1 MKRLVLLLSISL
13 SFVVF
18 WLNDVAYAEDTF
30 VDKFTGS
37 PLLILAG
44 LLVVVA
50 VAFVYHKMQ
59 K

>member
-1 MKRLVLLLSISL
+1 MRSPVFLLSTSVL
-13 SFVVF
+13 FVVCG
-18 WLNDVAYAEDTF
+18 LNGVAYAEDTF
-30 VDKFTGS
+30 MDKFVGS

-50 VAFVYHKMQ
+50 VAFAYHKIQ

>member
-1 MKRLVLLLSISL
+1 MKKRLLLLAPFLVIVCGL
-13 SFVVF
+13 GGVV
-18 WLNDVAYAEDTF
+18 YAEDSP
-30 VDKFTGS
+30 VDKFIGS

-50 VAFVYHKMQ
+50 VAFVYHKMR

>member
-1 MKRLVLLLSISL
+1 MRRPVLLLLTSL
-13 SFVVF
+13 LFVVCG
-18 WLNDVAYAEDTF
+18 LNDVAYAEDSF
-30 VDKFTGS
+30 VDKFIGS

-50 VAFVYHKMQ
+50 VAFAYHKMQ

>member
-1 MKRLVLLLSISL
+1 MRRLILLMSTSL
-13 SFVVF
+13 LFVVSG
-18 WLNDVAYAEDTF
+18 LNGVAYAEDAF
-30 VDKFTGS
+30 VDKFIGS

-50 VAFVYHKMQ
+50 VAFAYHKIN

>member
-1 MKRLVLLLSISL
+1 MNRRLLLLSTFL
-13 SFVVF
+13 FAV
-18 WLNDVAYAEDTF
+18 LGLTGVAHAEDTL
-30 VDKFTGS
+30 VDKFIGS

-50 VAFVYHKMQ
+50 VAFAYHKIQ

>member
-1 MKRLVLLLSISL
+1 MRRLVLLLSTSL
-13 SFVVF
+13 LFVVCG
-18 WLNDVAYAEDTF
+18 LNGVAYAEDTF
-30 VDKFTGS
+30 VDKFIGS

-50 VAFVYHKMQ
+50 VAFAYHKMQ

>member
-1 MKRLVLLLSISL
+1 MSTSLL
-13 SFVVF
+13 FVVSG
-18 WLNDVAYAEDTF
+18 LNGVAYAEDAF
-30 VDKFTGS
+30 VDKFIGS

-50 VAFVYHKMQ
+50 VAFAYHKIN